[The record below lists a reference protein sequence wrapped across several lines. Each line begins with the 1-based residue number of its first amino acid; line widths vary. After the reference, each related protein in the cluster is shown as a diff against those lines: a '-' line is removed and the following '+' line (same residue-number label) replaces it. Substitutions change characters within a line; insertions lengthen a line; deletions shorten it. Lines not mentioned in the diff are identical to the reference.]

1 MNLTLPHLH
10 LLLNHFPT
18 IGTIIA
24 IGLYLGAVLRSNDD
38 LRRASLAIF
47 FGLAIVTLPTYM
59 SGNAASAEVQNLPGI
74 SKAIVEA
81 HEDAAVLSFIAMQ
94 LTGAAAWLALWQMR
108 RRSRPLRWHTPVILL
123 LSMITFALMART
135 ANIGGEIRHP
145 EIGLPGADAAPIQES
160 AGPVLAWLTSGSLR
174 SLVVDH
180 TWVWPACEALHFI
193 GLFVLVGVVLLVN
206 LRVLGLMKAIP
217 FAALHRLLPWGLLGF
232 AVNTTTG
239 MLFFIGAP
247 QQYIHNATFYWKIAF
262 VLIAGAIIFYQTVF
276 DEPWE
281 VGAGEDAPMRDRIV
295 AASAILLW
303 AGVIYCGQ
311 MLPFLGNAF

>member
-24 IGLYLGAVLRSNDD
+24 IGLYLGAIFRNNDD

-47 FGLAIVTLPTYM
+47 FGLAILTLPTFM
-59 SGNAASAEVQNLPGI
+59 SGNAAEAEVEDLPGI

-94 LTGAAAWLALWQMR
+94 LTGAASWLALWQMR
-108 RRSRPLRWHTPVILL
+108 RRSRPLHWHTPVILL
-123 LSMITFALMART
+123 LSMTTFALMART

-145 EIGLPGADAAPIQES
+145 EIVLSGAAEAPIQDS
-160 AGPVLAWLTSGSLR
+160 AGPALAWLTSVSLR
-174 SLVVDH
+174 SMVVDR

-193 GLFVLVGVVLLVN
+193 GLFVLVGVILLIN
-206 LRVLGLMKAIP
+206 LRMLGLMQGIP
-217 FAALHRLLPWGLLGF
+217 FAALHRLLPWALLGF

-239 MLFFIGAP
+239 MLFFIAAP

-281 VGAGEDAPMRDRIV
+281 VGAGDQPPLRDRV
-295 AASAILLW
+295 LAASAIVVW
-303 AGVIYCGQ
+303 IGVIYCGQ